1 MSPFFEDCY
10 REVGVREYARL
21 AGISPP
27 TASKLLSQWEEEGL
41 LLKSAFRRHHLYR
54 ADRGSRDFIVLSR
67 LYWQRRL
74 RPLLDHIREEM
85 LAPPVILFGS
95 LSKAE
100 ARKMSD
106 VDLLV
111 LAEEQEL
118 ELSGFERKLGREIQ
132 LFFAECLDDVKNRDL
147 AAGMANG
154 HVLEGELFLEPW
166 TGKDAARRALSQERS
181 RKRGSSRR

>member
-1 MSPFFEDCY
+1 MLGILNTLSPFFEDCY

-27 TASKLLSQWEEEGL
+27 TASKLLSQCEREGL
-41 LLKSAFRRHHLYR
+41 LIRSVFRRHHLYR

-67 LYWQRRL
+67 LYWQMKL
-74 RPLLDHIREEM
+74 RPLLDHLREEL
-85 LAPPVILFGS
+85 LAAPVILFGS

-100 ARKMSD
+100 VRKQSD

-111 LAEEQEL
+111 LAEEQAL
-118 ELSGFERKLGREIQ
+118 GLSGFERKLGREIQ
-132 LFFAECLDDVKNRDL
+132 VFFAECLDDVKNRDL

-166 TGKDAARRALSQERS
+166 TGKDAVRRALS
-181 RKRGSSRR
+181 RKR